1 MSLYAELGK
10 GGREKFP
17 IPIDSLICKKDNQFL
32 QLSELST
39 VDHEVFFANCVVGKS
54 LYYS

>member
-1 MSLYAELGK
+1 
-10 GGREKFP
+10 
-17 IPIDSLICKKDNQFL
+17 L

-54 LYYS
+54 LYYSWNSNATCSVG